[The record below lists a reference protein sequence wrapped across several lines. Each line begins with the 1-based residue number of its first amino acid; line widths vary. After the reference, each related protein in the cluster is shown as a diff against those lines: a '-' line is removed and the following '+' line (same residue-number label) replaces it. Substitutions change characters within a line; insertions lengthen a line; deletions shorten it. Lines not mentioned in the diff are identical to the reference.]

1 MYPEGLYKGVVWE
14 QNPHLF
20 YLGAQDQWFTFN
32 MFDAQAW
39 FVRDVILGD
48 VVLPSVDARRAD
60 IEAWLERFNAIGG
73 AADEI
78 RFQADYVRDL
88 IEATDYP
95 MFDLDEVVEIFL
107 EWKHDKAE
115 DIMGYR
121 DRAYRSVMTGT
132 IASTHHTKWVD
143 ELDDSLAR
151 YLAPLPATNP
161 AEDPAADSAD
171 APAL

>member
-1 MYPEGLYKGVVWE
+1 
-14 QNPHLF
+14 
-20 YLGAQDQWFTFN
+20 
-32 MFDAQAW
+32 
-39 FVRDVILGD
+39 
-48 VVLPSVDARRAD
+48 
-60 IEAWLERFNAIGG
+60 
-73 AADEI
+73 
-78 RFQADYVRDL
+78 
-88 IEATDYP
+88 

-132 IASTHHTKWVD
+132 IASTHHTKWID

-151 YLAPLPATNP
+151 YLAPLPA
-161 AEDPAADSAD
+161 AEVASDAAPDPAADSAG